1 MSDRQ
6 QQPGGE
12 AKPTPPHVNIQL
24 DREHYTVSTQYL
36 NGVELR
42 SLASPAVPPER
53 DLFEVVPGGA
63 DRKIGNEDVV
73 QLRSG
78 LRFFTT
84 PAQINPGA

>member
-1 MSDRQ
+1 MGDRQ

-12 AKPTPPHVNIQL
+12 ERSTPPHVNIQL

-42 SLASPAVPPER
+42 SLASPSVPPER

-63 DRKIGNEDVV
+63 DRKIGNDDVV

-78 LRFFTT
+78 LRFFTA